1 MKLTVA
7 VKDSTTAAG
16 MIGVHGLEHL
26 YGRSF
31 LALMPAIYVSLGLAP
46 LQAGVLDAV
55 RQLAAGLTSTGGGFC
70 ADLLSYRRTQILA
83 FSMLLIGAG
92 YLTVAVAPIYAVV
105 PAALAVAAA
114 GSALWHPPALGYL
127 SERFPERRGL
137 FISLHRSS
145 GNVGDTIGPV
155 IIGALLLVVSWRWVA
170 GGGFPLTVLAALFV
184 VVFMGNVG
192 GPRPG
197 AIDLVENARSQL
209 RSMAQAFRG
218 TGMWAI
224 FSVSA
229 IRGVGDRSLAWV
241 IPLYLAEALGK
252 SSLVWGY
259 HVALLAAPG
268 IIFAPML
275 GALSDRVGRKP
286 ILVFL
291 MSIAVFLPI
300 TMVLGGGGLGMT
312 MSVVVFGM
320 FHASA
325 NSLTQA
331 AAVDV
336 VEGQGL
342 EGTFI
347 GLMWGSNTLFGAVF
361 SVIIGLLVDIQGTWD
376 VAFYFASALFFVG
389 FLASLML
396 PSTGGPTYRLSPPTR
411 TKGAE
416 ARPKG

>member
-1 MKLTVA
+1 MKLA
-7 VKDSTTAAG
+7 IPAKDSATAAG
-16 MIGVHGLEHL
+16 IIGAHGLEHL

-31 LALMPAIYVSLGLAP
+31 LALMPAIYVSLGMGP

-70 ADLLSYRRTQILA
+70 SDLFHYRRAQILA

-92 YLTVAVAPIYAVV
+92 YLMVAVAPIDALI

-127 SERFPERRGL
+127 SERFPQQRGL

-145 GNVGDTIGPV
+145 GNIGDTLGPV
-155 IIGALLLVVSWRWVA
+155 IIGALLLVVGWRWVA

-184 VVFMGNVG
+184 IIFMGNVG
-192 GPRPG
+192 GPNPG
-197 AIDLVENARSQL
+197 AVDLVSNARSQL
-209 RSMAQAFRG
+209 RSTAQAFKG

-224 FSVSA
+224 FTVSA
-229 IRGVGDRSLAWV
+229 IRGVGDRSLQWV
-241 IPLYLAEALGK
+241 IPLYLAQALGK
-252 SSLVWGY
+252 SSLEWGY
-259 HVALLAAPG
+259 HLALLAAPG
-268 IIFAPML
+268 IITAPLL

-286 ILVFL
+286 VLVSL
-291 MSIAVFLPI
+291 MAIAVFLPI
-300 TMVLGGGGLGMT
+300 TMLLGGGGLGMT

-336 VEGQGL
+336 VEGRGL
-342 EGTFI
+342 DGTFI
-347 GLMWGSNTLFGAVF
+347 GLMWGSNTLFGAVS
-361 SVIIGLLVDIQGTWD
+361 SVIIGLLVGILGAWD

-389 FLASLML
+389 FLASLAM
-396 PSTGGPTYRLSPPTR
+396 PSTGGTRRRPSPRAGTVGIER
-411 TKGAE
+411 TPAG
-416 ARPKG
+416 

>member
-1 MKLTVA
+1 MKLA
-7 VKDSTTAAG
+7 IPVKDSTAAAG
-16 MIGVHGLEHL
+16 IIGVHGLEHL

-31 LALMPAIYVSLGLAP
+31 IALMPAMYVSLGLAP
-46 LQAGVLDAV
+46 LQAGILDAV

-70 ADLLSYRRTQILA
+70 ADLLHYRRTQILA

-92 YLTVAVAPIYAVV
+92 YLTVATFPIYALI
-105 PAALAVAAA
+105 PTALAVAAA

-145 GNVGDTIGPV
+145 GNVGDTVGPV
-155 IIGALLLVVSWRWVA
+155 IIGALLLVVGWRWVA
-170 GGGFPLTVLAALFV
+170 GGGFPLTILAALFV

-192 GPRPG
+192 GPKPA
-197 AIDLVENARSQL
+197 AIDLVSNAKSQL
-209 RSMAQAFRG
+209 RSMAQAFKG

-229 IRGVGDRSLAWV
+229 IRGVGDRSLQWV

-268 IIFAPML
+268 IIVAPL
-275 GALSDRVGRKP
+275 LRALSDRVGRKP

-291 MSIAVFLPI
+291 MGIAVFLPI
-300 TMVLGGGGLGMT
+300 TMLLGGGGIGMT

-342 EGTFI
+342 EDTFI
-347 GLMWGSNTLFGAVF
+347 GLMWGSNTLFGAVS
-361 SVIIGLLVDIQGTWD
+361 SVIIGLLVGVQGSWD
-376 VAFYFASALFFVG
+376 VAFYFASALFFLG
-389 FLASLML
+389 FLASLVM
-396 PSTGGPTYRLSPPTR
+396 PFTGGTTHLPPSPGR
-411 TKGAE
+411 TVGVE
-416 ARPKG
+416 ARPTG

>member
-1 MKLTVA
+1 MKLAVS

-16 MIGVHGLEHL
+16 IIGVHGLEHL

-31 LALMPAIYVSLGLAP
+31 LALMPAMYVSLGLAP

-70 ADLLSYRRTQILA
+70 ADLLHYRRTQILA

-92 YLTVAVAPIYAVV
+92 YLTVAVAPIYAVI
-105 PAALAVAAA
+105 PTALAVASA

-145 GNVGDTIGPV
+145 GNVGDTVGPV
-155 IIGALLLVVSWRWVA
+155 IIGALLLVVGWRWVA
-170 GGGFPLTVLAALFV
+170 GGGFPLTVLAALYV

-192 GPRPG
+192 GPKPG
-197 AIDLVENARSQL
+197 AIDLMSNARSQL
-209 RSMAQAFRG
+209 RSMAQAFKG

-224 FSVSA
+224 FTVSA
-229 IRGVGDRSLAWV
+229 IRGVGDRSLQWV
-241 IPLYLAEALGK
+241 IPLYLAESLGK
-252 SSLVWGY
+252 SSLEWGY
-259 HVALLAAPG
+259 HLALLAAPG
-268 IIFAPML
+268 IIVAPLL
-275 GALSDRVGRKP
+275 GELSDRVGRKP
-286 ILVFL
+286 ILVSL
-291 MSIAVFLPI
+291 MAIAVFLPI
-300 TMVLGGGGLGMT
+300 TMLLGGGGVGMT

-361 SVIIGLLVDIQGTWD
+361 SVIIGLLVGIQGSWD

-389 FLASLML
+389 FLASLVM
-396 PSTGGPTYRLSPPTR
+396 PSTGGTTRSPSSPGPTAGVKANPT
-411 TKGAE
+411 G
-416 ARPKG
+416 